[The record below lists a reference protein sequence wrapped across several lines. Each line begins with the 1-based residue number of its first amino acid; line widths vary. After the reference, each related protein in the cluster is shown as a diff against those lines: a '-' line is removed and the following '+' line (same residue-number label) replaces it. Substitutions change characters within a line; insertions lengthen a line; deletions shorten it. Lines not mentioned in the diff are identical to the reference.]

1 MEKAEKRVALVTGSG
16 KGIGAGVVR
25 VLSSAGI
32 RCLINCNTNRQ
43 MAEETLRCVRDAGG
57 EAFIVQADV
66 SDPAQARM
74 LVDAVM
80 ERWGRLDILVNNAAM
95 QYNRF
100 VDEYDLSLIR
110 RLWNI
115 NVGGYWRMIREAYP
129 YLRRSPQPRIINIGS
144 VQGKRPTCFD
154 AGYAMTKG
162 AIRMLTREAALE
174 FLRDGITVN
183 CLTLGGCKIEFKTGD
198 FAFHSYR
205 PKGVM
210 NPAGRRASR
219 LVLPEEVGHMI
230 LYLCSPEASG
240 ITGDCIRID
249 AGQSLV
255 F

>member
-1 MEKAEKRVALVTGSG
+1 MH
-16 KGIGAGVVR
+16 
-25 VLSSAGI
+25 
-32 RCLINCNTNRQ
+32 
-43 MAEETLRCVRDAGG
+43 
-57 EAFIVQADV
+57 
-66 SDPAQARM
+66 
-74 LVDAVM
+74 
-80 ERWGRLDILVNNAAM
+80 
-95 QYNRF
+95 
-100 VDEYDLSLIR
+100 
-110 RLWNI
+110 
-115 NVGGYWRMIREAYP
+115 
-129 YLRRSPQPRIINIGS
+129 
-144 VQGKRPTCFD
+144 GKRPTCFD

-183 CLTLGGCKIEFKTGD
+183 CLTLGGCRIEFKTGD

-210 NPAGRRASR
+210 NPSGGRRASR
-219 LVLPEEVGHMI
+219 LILPEEVGHTI